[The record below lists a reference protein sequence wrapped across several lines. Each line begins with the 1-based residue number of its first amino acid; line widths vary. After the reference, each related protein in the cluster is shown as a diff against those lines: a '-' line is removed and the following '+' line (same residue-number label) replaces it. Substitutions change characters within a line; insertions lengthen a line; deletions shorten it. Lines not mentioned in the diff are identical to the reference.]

1 MVLPLRI
8 GGGMTK
14 YTLNDETCESWL
26 NAYGNYLTKV
36 LGVAPATR
44 TSYLLI
50 AGRFLAH
57 LFKDEIVDR
66 SMFTPSAIIE
76 FVAADAAPRKGKG
89 PGTTIAATRSFLRFS
104 NGVVSSHV
112 ETIIPHMWRPR
123 QAALPDRLTDSEIQ
137 KVLQLADDGTKKGFR
152 NYALVL
158 LFARLG
164 LRADEAARLSLDDID
179 WVNGHI
185 LIKAGKTRRERKLPL
200 SQELAEAVLRYL
212 KRSRGRSKYREV
224 FLQADAPYRPYLA
237 GSIGK
242 VVTRLLA
249 RAGIFRSS
257 CGPHLF
263 RHTLASSMV
272 NHGATFKE
280 IADVLGHQ
288 SLITTAV
295 YAKLD
300 LNTLAKIA
308 LPWPRR

>member
-1 MVLPLRI
+1 
-8 GGGMTK
+8 MTK
-14 YTLNDETCESWL
+14 HILIGESRESWL
-26 NAYGNYLTKV
+26 STYENYLTKV

-50 AGRFLAH
+50 AGRFLNH
-57 LFKDEIVDR
+57 LSRDGNIDR
-66 SMFTPSAIIE
+66 SMFTTSAIIE
-76 FVAADAAPRKGKG
+76 FVAADAAPRKGQG
-89 PGTTIAATRSFLRFS
+89 PGTTIAATRSFLRFLIS
-104 NGVVSSHV
+104 QGIVSSHV

-123 QAALPDRLTDSEIQ
+123 HAALPDRLNESEIQ
-137 KVLQLADDGTKKGFR
+137 KVLQFADDGTKKGIR
-152 NYALVL
+152 NFALVL

-185 LIKAGKTRRERKLPL
+185 LIRAGKTRRERKLPL
-200 SQELAEAVLRYL
+200 SQDLAEALLRYL
-212 KRSRGRSKYREV
+212 RRSRGRSKYREV
-224 FLQADAPYRPYLA
+224 FVQADAPYHPYKA

-242 VVTRLLA
+242 IVTRLLN

-288 SLITTAV
+288 ALMTTAV

-308 LPWPRR
+308 LPWPRG

>member
-1 MVLPLRI
+1 
-8 GGGMTK
+8 MTK
-14 YTLNDETCESWL
+14 YTLIGETRESWL
-26 NAYGNYLTKV
+26 SAYENYLTKV

-50 AGRFLAH
+50 AGRLLAH
-57 LFKDEIVDR
+57 IVKDGNVDR
-66 SMFTPSAIIE
+66 AMFTPSAIME
-76 FVAADAAPRKGKG
+76 FVAADAAPRKGQG
-89 PGTTIAATRSFLRFS
+89 PGTTVAATRSFLRFLIS
-104 NGVVSSHV
+104 HGIVSSHV

-123 QAALPDRLTDSEIQ
+123 HAALPERLNDSEIQ
-137 KVLQLADDGTKKGFR
+137 KVLQLANDGTKNGFR
-152 NYALVL
+152 NFALVL

-185 LIKAGKTRRERKLPL
+185 LIRAGKTRRERKLPL
-200 SQELAEAVLRYL
+200 SQDLAEALLRYL
-212 KRSRGRSKYREV
+212 RRSRGRSKYREV
-224 FLQADAPYRPYLA
+224 FLQAESPCRPYKA

-288 SLITTAV
+288 ALVTTAV

-300 LNTLAKIA
+300 LKTLAKIA

>member
-1 MVLPLRI
+1 LMFLPQLI
-8 GGGMTK
+8 GGGMTN
-14 YTLNDETCESWL
+14 YSIIGETRVSWL
-26 NAYGNYLTKV
+26 GAYENYLTKV

-50 AGRFLAH
+50 AGRLLAH
-57 LFKDEIVDR
+57 IFKDRNVNR
-66 SMFTPSAIIE
+66 SMFAPSAIME
-76 FVAADAAPRKGKG
+76 FVAADAAPRKRQG
-89 PGTTIAATRSFLRFS
+89 PGTTVAATRSFLRFLIS
-104 NGVVSSHV
+104 HGIVSPHV

-123 QAALPDRLTDSEIQ
+123 HAALPERLNDSEIQ
-137 KVLQLADDGTKKGFR
+137 KVLQLANDGTKNGFR
-152 NYALVL
+152 NFALVL

-185 LIKAGKTRRERKLPL
+185 LIRAGKTRRERKLPL
-200 SQELAEAVLRYL
+200 SQ
-212 KRSRGRSKYREV
+212 
-224 FLQADAPYRPYLA
+224 
-237 GSIGK
+237 
-242 VVTRLLA
+242 VTRLLA

-288 SLITTAV
+288 ALVTTAV

-300 LNTLAKIA
+300 LKTLAKIA
-308 LPWPRR
+308 LPWPRM